1 MRRNQPSWPGIAVRR
16 TPSLRLANVP
26 AIHDLA
32 LRHAARMTIGRNG
45 QCCAVGKRWQLVF
58 GTEGIEVEGESGGGE
73 NKGDHRVKA
82 VAHARAYGPKRDI
95 REE

>member
-1 MRRNQPSWPGIAVRR
+1 MRRGALEDDGLPHAVMAG
-16 TPSLRLANVP
+16 LVP

-45 QCCAVGKRWQLVF
+45 QCCAVGKRWQLEF